1 MSSADVEQTRR
12 RVKAWLRD
20 SEQLPP
26 MPVAIQKA
34 MGLLDDRASSA
45 SDIARVISRD
55 EAITARLLRVINSA
69 FYGLPRRISSVRH
82 AVTLLGFE
90 QVRLLLLGISLFE
103 TGSVQ
108 KPRAAANR
116 ELVWRHSFSCAMW
129 AQAIARHS
137 RYDPVEEAFIAGLL
151 HDVGKVVLGV
161 SVPQEFANSVEFAKK
176 KGMDSRDAEQELLG
190 IDHTQTGTV
199 LSKRWNFP
207 LPFHC
212 CIAEHHNSCPTVAGE
227 SEAEE
232 KRIRRLLAIVRV
244 ADSASRL
251 LGAEATPNELL
262 SEGKDNQ
269 FDPETISQLIQRVD
283 ALLGG
288 STAIPT
294 ATHSQV
300 SRHAGE

>member
-1 MSSADVEQTRR
+1 MNPADVDRTRR
-12 RVKAWLRD
+12 VVKTWLRE
-20 SEQLPP
+20 SEHLPP
-26 MPVAIQKA
+26 MPVVIQRA
-34 MGLLDDRASSA
+34 MALLDDRSSSA
-45 SDIARVISRD
+45 SDVAGLISKD
-55 EAITARLLRVINSA
+55 EAITAKLLRVINSA

-82 AVTLLGFE
+82 AVALLGFE
-90 QVRLLLLGISLFE
+90 QTRLLLLSTALFDGN
-103 TGSVQ
+103 TPQ
-108 KPRAAANR
+108 NPRAAANR
-116 ELVWRHSFSCAMW
+116 EAVWSHSLSCAMW

-151 HDVGKVVLGV
+151 HDIGKVVLGV
-161 SVPQEFANSVEFAKK
+161 SVPQEFANSVELAKRN
-176 KGMDSRDAEQELLG
+176 GMDSSEAEQELLG

-212 CIAEHHNSCPTVAGE
+212 CIAEHHNSCPTVAGG
-227 SEAEE
+227 SEVEE
-232 KRIRRLLAIVRV
+232 TRIRRLLAIVRV

-251 LGAEATPNELL
+251 LGEEATPRELL

-283 ALLGG
+283 ALLGD
-288 STAIPT
+288 STATPT

-300 SRHAGE
+300 SGHAGE